1 MFLGICIALA
11 AFLIDQA
18 SKWFV
23 IDFFD
28 KAISPIKYGNY
39 FNLVEAWNTGVSFSM
54 FDDGGILGSVLLSV
68 FALGVIAFLLFWL
81 KKEQNRLLTA

>member
-54 FDDGGILGSVLLSV
+54 FDDGGMFGSVLIPPIV
-68 FALGVIAFLLFWL
+68 NTIITYFYCFGL
-81 KKEQNRLLTA
+81 KKSKIV